1 MQGNDGDKADI
12 IYKLTYTQQI
22 SSSKTGQHSMPL
34 VDLAFDDEMLDTV
47 ENQWRRIIGPEDTT
61 TATDFMQFDERS
73 GQYDEDGP

>member
-1 MQGNDGDKADI
+1 
-12 IYKLTYTQQI
+12 
-22 SSSKTGQHSMPL
+22 MPL